1 MSASERRAARHAH
14 TSRYGD
20 ARARDA
26 VSRSSAG
33 VPRRRSATDP
43 RRWLAADRSAA
54 ATHRPNGRRR
64 HVPFDFDRLRAWR
77 RASSRGPPFEMKCGP
92 RA

>member
-26 VSRSSAG
+26 VLRSSAG
-33 VPRRRSATDP
+33 APRQRSATDP
-43 RRWLAADRSAA
+43 RRRGAAHRAAA

-64 HVPFDFDRLRAWR
+64 HVPFDFDRLRA
-77 RASSRGPPFEMKCGP
+77 
-92 RA
+92 